1 MLYFQ
6 FKSLRIATFGWMFDS
21 FLVET
26 CCIDW
31 SSGSV
36 E

>member
-6 FKSLRIATFGWMFDS
+6 FKSLRTAAFGWMFDS